1 MEERSICDIVHVVND
16 DSRNFIVKPPVQLAL
31 MIVVIAG
38 LFYVLG
44 QYVSSQPQRL
54 EKEAELKREITVNGN
69 GEVQGKPD
77 VARLLL
83 GVQTGPQPSAKGAL
97 DSLSRRFNA
106 IVAALKALGIKEE
119 DIKTTNF
126 SMNPQYDYQNQPA
139 HIRGFEASEY
149 VQVTVH
155 DLDTIGE
162 IIAKT
167 TLEGVNQIG
176 GVTFEID
183 DPDALQTEAQ
193 EKAIEDARKHAEQ
206 LAKALGVRL
215 GRVKTFSVS
224 SPNSPI
230 PIFAER
236 AVDAAGGAAPV
247 APPVPV
253 GTSEITATVTI
264 TYELK

>member
-1 MEERSICDIVHVVND
+1 MGIVND
-16 DSRNFIVKPPVQLAL
+16 DNRSFIVKPPVQLAL
-31 MIVVIAG
+31 IVVVVAG
-38 LFYVLG
+38 LFYVFG

-54 EKEAELKREITVNGN
+54 EKEAELKREITVNGS
-69 GEVQGKPD
+69 GEVEGKPD
-77 VARLLL
+77 VARLML
-83 GVQTGPQPSAKGAL
+83 GVQTGPQSSAKAAL

-106 IVAALKALGIKEE
+106 IVAALKALGIKED

-126 SMNPQYDYQNQPA
+126 SMNPQYDFQNAPGQ
-139 HIRGFEASEY
+139 IRGFEASENI
-149 VQVTVH
+149 QVTIH

-162 IIAKT
+162 VIAKT
-167 TLEGVNQIG
+167 TQEGVNQIG

-224 SPNSPI
+224 SPNQPI

-236 AVDAAGGAAPV
+236 AVDAVGGSAPV
-247 APPVPV
+247 APPIPV
-253 GTSEITATVTI
+253 GISEITAMVTI
-264 TYELK
+264 TYELR